1 MIDIEFKKTIVLD
14 FDSRTAQVD
23 GKNINLTS
31 TEYDLICVFYKKRG
45 KVLSRNM
52 ISRMLYDR
60 EVFDPLDRSI
70 DVSISR
76 LRQKLNLYFEE
87 QSIKSIRG
95 KGYILT
101 IKIGSSQTQTKSQNE
116 FKGIL
121 ELTNLIGLSR

>member
-14 FDSRTAQVD
+14 FDSRAAQVD

-31 TEYDLICVFYKKRG
+31 IEYDLICVFYKKRG

-101 IKIGSSQTQTKSQNE
+101 IKIGSSQAQTKSQNE